1 MAEITSLG
9 ISVPNSD
16 IRRIVTGNH
25 NKIMGLFLIYLRSPA
40 DSRAALAKEILHQL
54 AGHLAIVEERLFPE
68 IRALGTQGQT
78 LVGNAE
84 RQHEELKAMI
94 LPGTWEQAEGDDD
107 QEWDQFFEETP
118 RRTGPSAVRDRRA

>member
-54 AGHLAIVEERLFPE
+54 AGHLAIVEERLFPQNPE
-68 IRALGTQGQT
+68 RWEPRARRSSGTPS
-78 LVGNAE
+78 GNM
-84 RQHEELKAMI
+84 KN
-94 LPGTWEQAEGDDD
+94 
-107 QEWDQFFEETP
+107 
-118 RRTGPSAVRDRRA
+118 